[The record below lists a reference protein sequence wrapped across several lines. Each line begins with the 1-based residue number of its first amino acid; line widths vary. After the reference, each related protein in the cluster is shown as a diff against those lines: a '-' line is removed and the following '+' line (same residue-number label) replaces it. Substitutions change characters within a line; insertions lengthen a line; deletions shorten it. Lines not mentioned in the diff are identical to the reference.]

1 LEGFINNTE
10 LGEVARGCQ
19 TLLRRFI
26 SKVLWMGCGCGLEP
40 NPETEMP
47 QLRKKGRAD

>member
-1 LEGFINNTE
+1 MNKTE

-19 TLLRRFI
+19 TLLRRLI
-26 SKVLWMGCGCGLEP
+26 SNVLWIGWGCGFEP
-40 NPETEMP
+40 KPETEIP